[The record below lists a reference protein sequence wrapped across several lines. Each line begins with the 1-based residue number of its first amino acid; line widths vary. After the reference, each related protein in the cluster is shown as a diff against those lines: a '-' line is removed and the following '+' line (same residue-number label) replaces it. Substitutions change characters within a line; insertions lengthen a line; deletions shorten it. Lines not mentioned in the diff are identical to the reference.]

1 MRIIPIALLALV
13 FAVATPAHG
22 NEELAAAAAALE
34 AAQARGQAEASRP
47 GDEALTCEQIEAE
60 SIAVMNTPEMR
71 AAMTASMV
79 NSAQS
84 MAQAEDMQ
92 NSMMG
97 NTAANLALGV
107 AGQFVPGLGMVQGMM
122 MRNQMSAQAEES
134 EELMLASLRNME
146 IMMPALMRSQRL
158 GELAQAQNC
167 AYLSRGLP
175 PAQ

>member
-84 MAQAEDMQ
+84 MAQDMQ

-122 MRNQMSAQAEES
+122 MRNQMSAQAEEG